1 MLRKRYQILKT
12 ALSSRVLHQKLSVS
26 SLPNFANLTPDDR
39 IWRTDWFGDVAYPG
53 SVRRYAQPSIKVALS
68 PLLSDQVDLA
78 QLFPPEGTDHQ
89 HARETW
95 IPIAALPMVAIGD
108 LWQHG
113 QPIASPSYEVE
124 TFKKLIINPETT
136 AFLKAGLAIDE
147 HFLLPLKHH
156 PWHRLHT
163 QSYCVA
169 VSLGDQRRL
178 LVPCVEIIRFY
189 FGSSSNFLQR
199 LFTAPL
205 TPERLWISKR
215 FNPANRHLHLEL
227 ANRLSGL
234 SAKDIGR
241 IAESKF
247 AWRAAAGIYA
257 SCQKASAQGLP
268 VYPYTGFP
276 FEGATNLVAS
286 GVWLPFGDQ
295 ERSTFLVYRLR
306 SCSYPFP
313 FQSLSYKASDW
324 KARQASSGQAG
335 AQAKQFSHRHSQP
348 SKTETAEQDAAGD
361 RTQRQALFASP
372 RQFPDLQYKSIWR
385 DKIETTPGADVF
397 LKHEDGRVE
406 QVAIGESPW
415 SSAITGLDVS
425 RAEADEVDVLNA
437 QPLPWF
443 VKTGLR
449 DIKADP
455 AYQAP
460 EMKLEIVCPSGRSQ
474 PVFFLPEVIDDDGVI
489 ANQLIFTEEQGTTRL
504 RRGCFATIG
513 RERGEPDY
521 LLILEGE
528 TRSAP
533 PNVAPAECADLKHA
547 CEIAIGKA
555 L

>member
-1 MLRKRYQILKT
+1 MNSFPSFPR
-12 ALSSRVLHQKLSVS
+12 
-26 SLPNFANLTPDDR
+26 LTPDDR
-39 IWRTDWFGDVAYPG
+39 IWRIDWFGDVAYPG
-53 SVRRYAQPSIKVALS
+53 SVRRYAQPSITVALS
-68 PLLSDQVDLA
+68 PLLSDQADRANPLS
-78 QLFPPEGTDHQ
+78 PESTDHQ
-89 HARETW
+89 HAWKAW

-113 QPIASPSYEVE
+113 QPIASPDYQVE
-124 TFKKLIINPETT
+124 TFKKLSIIPETT

-156 PWHRLHT
+156 PGHRLHT

-169 VSLGDQRRL
+169 VSLGEQRRL
-178 LVPCVEIIRFY
+178 LIPCVEIIRFY

-215 FNPANRHLHLEL
+215 FNPANKHLHLEL

-276 FEGATNLVAS
+276 FEGVTNLVAC

-295 ERSTFLVYRLR
+295 EEATFLVYRLR
-306 SCSYPFP
+306 SCSHPFP

-324 KARQASSGQAG
+324 KATHASSDQAG
-335 AQAKQFSHRHSQP
+335 ARAKQFSYRHSQS
-348 SKTETAEQDAAGD
+348 SKAEATEQDAAGD
-361 RTQRQALFASP
+361 RNQRRALFASP

-385 DKIETTPGADVF
+385 DKIDTMPGADVF
-397 LKHEDGRVE
+397 LKHEDGRLE

-415 SSAITGLDVS
+415 SSAIAGIDVS
-425 RAEADEVDVLNA
+425 RSEEGDGDALTAR
-437 QPLPWF
+437 PLPWF
-443 VKTGLR
+443 VKTGLS

-455 AYQAP
+455 AYQAQD
-460 EMKLEIVCPSGRSQ
+460 MRLEIVCPAGKQ
-474 PVFFLPEVIDDDGVI
+474 EPVFFLPEVIDADGVI

-504 RRGCFATIG
+504 RRGCFASIG
-513 RERGEPDY
+513 SDTGGAVC

-528 TRSAP
+528 TRSGRP
-533 PNVAPAECADLKHA
+533 SVALAECADLKQA
-547 CEIAIGKA
+547 CEIAIGKT

>member
-1 MLRKRYQILKT
+1 MN
-12 ALSSRVLHQKLSVS
+12 SFPSFSR
-26 SLPNFANLTPDDR
+26 LTPDDR
-39 IWRTDWFGDVAYPG
+39 IWRIDWFGDVGYPG
-53 SVRRYAQPSIKVALS
+53 SVRRYAQPSIKVVFS
-68 PLLSDQVDLA
+68 PLSCDQSDHAALIT
-78 QLFPPEGTDHQ
+78 PETTDHQ

-113 QPIASPSYEVE
+113 QPIASPDYQVE
-124 TFKKLIINPETT
+124 TFKKLGIIPETT
-136 AFLKAGLAIDE
+136 SFLKAGLAIEE
-147 HFLLPLKHH
+147 HFLLPLRHH

-169 VSLGDQRRL
+169 VSLGEQRRL

-276 FEGATNLVAS
+276 FEGVTNLVAS
-286 GVWLPFGDQ
+286 GIWLPFGDQ
-295 ERSTFLVYRLR
+295 EKATFLVYRLR
-306 SCSYPFP
+306 SCSHPFP

-324 KARQASSGQAG
+324 KARQASSGPLG
-335 AQAKQFSHRHSQP
+335 AQAKQFSHRHSQS
-348 SKTETAEQDAAGD
+348 SKTEATEQDAAGD
-361 RTQRQALFASP
+361 RNQLRAQFSSQ

-385 DKIETTPGADVF
+385 DKIETTAGADVF
-397 LKHEDGRVE
+397 LKHEDGRLE

-415 SSAITGLDVS
+415 SSPITGIDVS
-425 RAEADEVDVLNA
+425 RSEEGEGGALKAR
-437 QPLPWF
+437 PLPWF
-443 VKTGLR
+443 VKVGLG

-460 EMKLEIVCPSGRSQ
+460 DMKLEIVCPSGKQ
-474 PVFFLPEVIDDDGVI
+474 EPVFCLPEVIDDDGVI

-504 RRGCFATIG
+504 RRGCFASIG
-513 RERGEPDY
+513 SETPPPTY
-521 LLILEGE
+521 LLILEGK
-528 TRSAP
+528 TRSAHP
-533 PNVAPAECADLKHA
+533 SISPAECTDLKHA
-547 CEIAIGKA
+547 CEIVIGKA
-555 L
+555 P